1 MKIFLKLKS
10 GKKGEKMENEFGP
23 KKGANI
29 KLNLSNKEKTLEMF
43 TSAKFEAAV
52 EAKNKITEDRGQLR
66 AALEHYDEISNSSVI
81 LEAYVPS

>member
-1 MKIFLKLKS
+1 VKNFLKLKS

-52 EAKNKITEDRGQLR
+52 
-66 AALEHYDEISNSSVI
+66 
-81 LEAYVPS
+81 